1 MNSRMNEESEKIGKL
16 LADLLREAVTFE
28 GSKKRR
34 RMKRD
39 PDHLHITSLR
49 VYADVYIATERA
61 KSNSK
66 PPRPTGQLKRF
77 HELLAE
83 LDDDA
88 SEPTIESWIW
98 PWLDVSEEHEEQDF
112 LADRDALV
120 SRLEDAIAVLTDSAE
135 YKLDRKGGR
144 RSDPSLDSFLLHLA
158 FIYRRYTGYRT
169 TYSEDM
175 HGSGQQSPFFR
186 FAAEVLRL
194 FADGEP
200 FASWATRDGA
210 LQLAIKY
217 ISKFE
222 RETYEFGADDP
233 LFHKSR

>member
-1 MNSRMNEESEKIGKL
+1 ML
-16 LADLLREAVTFE
+16 LARVLREAVAFE
-28 GSKKRR
+28 SSKKRG
-34 RMKRD
+34 KLERD
-39 PDHLHITSLR
+39 PDHLRITSLR

-66 PPRPTGQLKRF
+66 SPRPTGQLKRF

-88 SEPTIESWIW
+88 SDPTIESWIW

-135 YKLDRKGGR
+135 YQLDRKGGR

-158 FIYRRYTGYRT
+158 FFYRRYTGYRT

-175 HGSGQQSPFFR
+175 QGGGQQSPFFW
-186 FAAEVLRL
+186 FVAEILRL
-194 FADGEP
+194 FADDEP

-210 LQLAIKY
+210 LQLAIRY

-222 RETYEFGADDP
+222 R
-233 LFHKSR
+233 

>member
-39 PDHLHITSLR
+39 PDQLHITSLR

-144 RSDPSLDSFLLHLA
+144 RSDPGLDSFLLHLA
-158 FIYRRYTGYRT
+158 FIYRQYTGYRVS
-169 TYSEDM
+169 YSEDT
-175 HGSGQQSPFFR
+175 SGGGQKSAFFR
-186 FAAEVLRL
+186 FASEVLRL
-194 FADGEP
+194 FADDEP

-217 ISKFE
+217 ISKSE
-222 RETYEFGADDP
+222 R
-233 LFHKSR
+233 